1 MHGRLLT
8 APALPF
14 RHLGAYN
21 SAAAPQTLRFA
32 MDVHH
37 EILPDRY
44 VLMLTE
50 SPVSAN
56 GTAADTLARC
66 LQQAWRSGKTSVW
79 VDCSRLHHMPTAARE
94 LLLRYQKR
102 LGRRSVRLVLS
113 KPNARVQQAF
123 ADVAPDARP
132 EIQDAGTQP

>member
-1 MHGRLLT
+1 MLH
-8 APALPF
+8 
-14 RHLGAYN
+14 
-21 SAAAPQTLRFA
+21 SA
-32 MDVHH
+32 MDVYH

-44 VLMLTE
+44 VLLLTE

-66 LQQAWRSGKTSVW
+66 LLQAWRSGKTSVW
-79 VDCSRLHHMPTAARE
+79 VDCSRLHHLPANARD

-102 LGRRSVRLVLS
+102 LGRRSVKLVLS
-113 KPNARVQQAF
+113 KPNAEVQHAF

-132 EIQDAGTQP
+132 EIRTTEAQPE